1 MYTYFGVGVSAHLGP
16 LSAEIEAGPKNLRQ
30 HVEGLED
37 KASKDT
43 LPFQISIGVTAKGPN
58 VVFLEDMGLPYYE
71 AYLSVTLSEIMCVLY
86 IAMYMLIANPTV
98 AGLVRE

>member
-16 LSAEIEAGPKNLRQ
+16 LSAKIEAGPKNSRQ

-86 IAMYMLIANPTV
+86 IAMYVLIASPPV
-98 AGLVRE
+98 AGLL